1 MLQLKLSEK
10 NRLIASSS
18 AANEL
23 VVYDFTGIKILMSTR
38 EEGRVNAIEFSND
51 ERIMAVGGAEKYV
64 VLYDISSSNT
74 VTRGD

>member
-38 EEGRVNAIEFSND
+38 EEGRVNAIEFS
-51 ERIMAVGGAEKYV
+51 
-64 VLYDISSSNT
+64 YD
-74 VTRGD
+74 